1 MRIEKRRNSRI
12 GFGISVIHDGK
23 RGMTRNISDNG
34 TFIIMDEHPEQTPL
48 LPVGSDVSFSID
60 FPTAR
65 RSIDV
70 EGTVVHHGENDD
82 GMGIWFKR
90 IDERSKEFIRMF
102 ILDYLK

>member
-1 MRIEKRRNSRI
+1 MRIEKRRNPRI
-12 GFGISVIHDGK
+12 DFIISVIHDGK
-23 RGMTRNISDNG
+23 REMTRDISDSG

-90 IDERSKEFIRMF
+90 IDKRSKEFIRMF